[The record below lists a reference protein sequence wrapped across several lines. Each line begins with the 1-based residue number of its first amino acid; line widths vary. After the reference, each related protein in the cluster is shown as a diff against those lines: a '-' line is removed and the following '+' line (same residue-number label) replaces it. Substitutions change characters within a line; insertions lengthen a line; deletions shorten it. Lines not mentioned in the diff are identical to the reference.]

1 MCHLCRGLS
10 VCLPPQDML
19 EHVLGQQ
26 PDHEQARLILDK
38 LVERRRAEDNELV
51 PPGGDEPDPA
61 ASAATGLGS

>member
-1 MCHLCRGLS
+1 
-10 VCLPPQDML
+10 ML